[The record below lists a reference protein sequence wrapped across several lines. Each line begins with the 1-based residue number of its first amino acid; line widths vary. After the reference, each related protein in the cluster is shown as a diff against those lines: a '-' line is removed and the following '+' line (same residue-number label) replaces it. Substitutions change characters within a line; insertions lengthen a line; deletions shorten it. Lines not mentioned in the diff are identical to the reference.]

1 MADDFLLKIRG
12 WYNQFTKAEKKV
24 ADYILGSP
32 RKVLFMSITELA
44 EACGVGDTSVFRFCK
59 TMNCKGYQEFK
70 MLLSLSLHEGKQ
82 GFGQME
88 SDISPVS
95 YTHLGSI
102 DSWNRGS
109 KIPVHRD
116 GPACLHA
123 AVLQK
128 TDFRADPCGCND
140 KVAGQLFPVFQ
151 NQGAYIALGIQAGPG
166 CPG

>member
-1 MADDFLLKIRG
+1 MLFSTPSSTRDAVHVFGGNNALLHGIG
-12 WYNQFTKAEKKV
+12 PDAGQA
-24 ADYILGSP
+24 AYIP
-32 RKVLFMSITELA
+32 
-44 EACGVGDTSVFRFCK
+44 
-59 TMNCKGYQEFK
+59 
-70 MLLSLSLHEGKQ
+70 
-82 GFGQME
+82 
-88 SDISPVS
+88 
-95 YTHLGSI
+95 GSI

-128 TDFRADPCGCND
+128 TDFRADPCGCNY